1 MEIKEINNMLGMLQ
15 VNKSNTQSDASAN
28 IDFGQFLAEFDKI
41 NTVNPQSEND
51 FFEAKKTATSDF
63 SKVSEKSFKDKTA
76 VSEDKTTK
84 PETSEKTN
92 KSKNSNNDKKVNDK
106 EQKPEQ
112 KTEQNSDEK
121 SEIADKSASSEGKN
135 IREDNEQVNKT
146 LSQEDNVTIDADS
159 NQESQDTK
167 QQFEEISLDV
177 LALLGNITII
187 DPQSGSEIQMSGKD
201 LADKLTSLGVDSV
214 TLSQGEDGQNLI
226 LNMAVNEGEDTSF
239 QDILSKM
246 SQTTESL
253 DAVNQPAKQAEQKNV
268 TDTQPDADFIQ
279 GSALD
284 EQASQLSEM
293 LDGKK
298 LKIEVSVKQ
307 EKIADKVDAGLIKET
322 KLSDSVLSSIM
333 SGDEQSNPL
342 TETKPAV
349 TNMPQTAQTIQNQAA
364 QAKLAGAA
372 VAQNTAAIT
381 AADDTASLS
390 LDNNSTTLAQVGSL
404 GHENLS
410 NSKIAANDA
419 QNTSFKDVYKGMS
432 KEVIDQVKVNITKS
446 AVKGVDKVEIQ
457 LKPEDLGHI
466 EVKMQIG
473 KDGKLQAHI
482 IASRPE
488 TAEMLQKDISGL
500 QKAFNDAG
508 FQTDEGS
515 LSFSFRN
522 EGQSNGEQERNN
534 LRNFI
539 GQALEQETA
548 MDTAVNDMLYSG
560 NLNGTNGLNIRV

>member
-121 SEIADKSASSEGKN
+121 SEITDKSASSEGKN

-159 NQESQDTK
+159 NQKSQDAK

-239 QDILSKM
+239 QDILSRM

-419 QNTSFKDVYKGMS
+419 QNISFKDVYKGMS

>member
-15 VNKSNTQSDASAN
+15 INKSNTQSDASAN

-298 LKIEVSVKQ
+298 LKIEISVKQ

>member
-1 MEIKEINNMLGMLQ
+1 MLGMLQ

-159 NQESQDTK
+159 NQESQDAK

>member
-226 LNMAVNEGEDTSF
+226 LNMAVNEGDDTSF

-349 TNMPQTAQTIQNQAA
+349 TNMPQTAQTMQNQAA

>member
-121 SEIADKSASSEGKN
+121 SEITDKSASSEGKN

-159 NQESQDTK
+159 NQESQDAK

-419 QNTSFKDVYKGMS
+419 QNISFKDVYKGMS

>member
-159 NQESQDTK
+159 NQESQDAK

-239 QDILSKM
+239 QDILSRM

>member
-112 KTEQNSDEK
+112 KAEQNSDEK

-159 NQESQDTK
+159 NQESQDAK

-239 QDILSKM
+239 QDILSRM

-349 TNMPQTAQTIQNQAA
+349 TNMPQTAQTMQNQAA